1 VIENPKQEFTV
12 LARHG
17 PPQPV
22 RHLCL
27 SQPLLDIVLYNAL
40 FFTSLA
46 LSSAAMAAS
55 VPCFADERAVFLRE
69 KRAGASVAAYVIG
82 KVRCGKSRV
91 QNVRDNA
98 STLQKHVGLKK
109 MRKTPSI
116 HKMYV
121 D

>member
-1 VIENPKQEFTV
+1 VIVNPKQEFAV
-12 LARHG
+12 FAQPLARHG
-17 PPQPV
+17 PQAV

-69 KRAGASVAAYVIG
+69 KRAGVSVAAYVMG
-82 KVRCGKSRV
+82 KV
-91 QNVRDNA
+91 Q
-98 STLQKHVGLKK
+98 
-109 MRKTPSI
+109 
-116 HKMYV
+116 
-121 D
+121 